1 MKHSILPLTFL
12 LLILTLSHA
21 NYAQAPVLGRAST
34 FALFTSAGA
43 FSNTGASVI
52 TGDIGTHVGA
62 LTGFPPGTVNGN
74 IHVADSVTAL
84 AAANLGT
91 AYTSLNALTCDST
104 IGATMGNGQ
113 ILTPKV
119 YCITTLATING
130 TLTLNALG
138 NPNAVFVI
146 KVNGALSTSI
156 ATQILLVNSAN
167 INHVYWQ
174 VNGAFSLGDSTVFKG
189 TVIANGAISLL
200 PFSSILGRGLTTAGA
215 ITIQNTNNVLPVKLI
230 SFTANCNMKNTDF
243 NWSTAFENNNSYFTI
258 ETSTNQRNWTT
269 ISKINGN
276 GNSNS
281 VKTYTYRLL
290 NQTSNNTYYRLKQV
304 DVNGNYAYSAVVVT
318 SPCNS
323 EVMNIEMYPNPTTGL
338 INMSYHQDGFQL
350 GTVSVFD
357 ILGSKVLSIEGFP
370 SAINLDSQ
378 PNGIYFVRFANNSQI
393 TIKKLVVKHE

>member
-1 MKHSILPLTFL
+1 MCLNLDAVF
-12 LLILTLSHA
+12 
-21 NYAQAPVLGRAST
+21 AQAPVLGRVST

-43 FSNTGASVI
+43 FSNNGTSVI

-62 LTGFPPGTVNGN
+62 LTGFPPGTVNGT
-74 IHVADSVTAL
+74 IHIADSVTAL

-91 AYTSLNALTCDST
+91 AYASLNALTCDST

-146 KVNGALSTSI
+146 KVNGALSTTI

-167 INHVYWQ
+167 INNVYWQ

-200 PFSSILGRGLTTAGA
+200 PFSSILGRGLTTTGA

-290 NQTSNNTYYRLKQV
+290 NQISANKYYRLKQV
-304 DVNGNYAYSAVVVT
+304 DVNGNFAYSDVVVT

-338 INMSYHQDGFQL
+338 INLSYQQDGFQS
-350 GTVSVFD
+350 GAVSVFD
-357 ILGSKVLSIEGFP
+357 VLGSKVLYTEGFP
-370 SAINLDSQ
+370 SYINLDSQ
-378 PNGIYFVRFANNSQI
+378 PNGIYFVRFTNNSQI
-393 TIKKLVVKHE
+393 TIKKLLVKHE